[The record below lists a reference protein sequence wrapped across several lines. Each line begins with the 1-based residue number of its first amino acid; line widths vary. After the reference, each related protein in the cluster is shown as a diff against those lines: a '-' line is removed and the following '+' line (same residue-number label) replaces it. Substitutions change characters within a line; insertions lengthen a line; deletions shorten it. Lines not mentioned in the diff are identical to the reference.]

1 LKYFDEA
8 LLIDENVDCYLFDK
22 ASCYLHLLEYDKAYE
37 TYKKAF
43 ELNPH
48 SGDIANADIFLDFIK
63 DLKSV
68 ELISD

>member
-1 LKYFDEA
+1 MIAKNAMQF
-8 LLIDENVDCYLFDK
+8 K
-22 ASCYLHLLEYDKAYE
+22 AIVK
-37 TYKKAF
+37 KKAF

-48 SGDIANADIFLDFIK
+48 SGDIANADIFLDFIR